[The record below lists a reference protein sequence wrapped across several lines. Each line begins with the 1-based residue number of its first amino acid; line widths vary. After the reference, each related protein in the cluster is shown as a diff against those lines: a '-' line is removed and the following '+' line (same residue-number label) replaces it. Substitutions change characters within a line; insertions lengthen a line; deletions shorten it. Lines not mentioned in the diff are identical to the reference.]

1 MAWVRRDDVISLPTV
16 NPYSFSR
23 QVVGHVDVGADVPN
37 VRLSYMELVSG
48 LGP

>member
-1 MAWVRRDDVISLPTV
+1 MAWVRRDDVISLPIV

-23 QVVGHVDVGADVPN
+23 QVVGHVDVSAASNFRV
-37 VRLSYMELVSG
+37 SHIELVSK